1 MKLKIGIVPENTSLD
16 ADGTFQV
23 CFDLSEN
30 NNSRSET
37 VKYVS
42 PYGSNDAGFFAIP
55 TPGSMVICAEASFT
69 EGDSEIYNG
78 YYYLGSI
85 VGPIPGIN
93 TFSNL
98 SDKPPKEKS
107 NEYIDKTKP
116 GLFGPNQGEPAFVE
130 GPIEKF
136 PEKFTGAYEGSEVA
150 PEQIGLTSTRADNL
164 TMSLRSS
171 PIESGNPW
179 QDFRIQMESGSGKVI
194 KCVDTPEV
202 DGIVITNEHGA
213 KDYII
218 LSTGDSDSSPFSEG
232 EYHVR
237 THGPINQYTTENN
250 MRLWVQDG
258 LNLQIEN
265 LTKTGDL
272 GYTKNGQSPNVKA
285 TTNEGGPST
294 RINDFGNETWGC
306 VEVRSLHNNVIVE
319 ALAEDSVIRIVAPGE
334 QSKVIVN
341 TGGTVDIIADKKI
354 TLKSGTEIELT
365 APEIDINGTNNVYI
379 DGGRVDLNLPHP
391 PPEE

>member
-1 MKLKIGIVPENTSLD
+1 MIIKIGTVSDNTSFEK
-16 ADGTFQV
+16 DGTFKV
-23 CFDLSEN
+23 CFDFSDEENRQSEI
-30 NNSRSET
+30 

-42 PYGSNDAGFFAIP
+42 PYGSDHAGFFAIP
-55 TPGSMVICAEASFT
+55 TPGSLVICAKADT
-69 EGDSEIYNG
+69 GIGDPELYNG
-78 YYYLGSI
+78 YYYLGSV
-85 VGPIPGIN
+85 VGPVPGIN
-93 TFSNL
+93 NNVITEDDPTEPSN
-98 SDKPPKEKS
+98 DYIEKTS
-107 NEYIDKTKP
+107 P
-116 GLFGPNQGEPAFVE
+116 GVHGPNNGKPAHIKNL
-130 GPIEKF
+130 GLGI
-136 PEKFTGAYEGSEVA
+136 PEKYQGAYDGKKLT

>member
-1 MKLKIGIVPENTSLD
+1 MKMK
-16 ADGTFQV
+16 
-23 CFDLSEN
+23 
-30 NNSRSET
+30 
-37 VKYVS
+37 
-42 PYGSNDAGFFAIP
+42 
-55 TPGSMVICAEASFT
+55 
-69 EGDSEIYNG
+69 
-78 YYYLGSI
+78 
-85 VGPIPGIN
+85 
-93 TFSNL
+93 
-98 SDKPPKEKS
+98 
-107 NEYIDKTKP
+107 
-116 GLFGPNQGEPAFVE
+116 
-130 GPIEKF
+130 
-136 PEKFTGAYEGSEVA
+136 
-150 PEQIGLTSTRADNL
+150 
-164 TMSLRSS
+164 
-171 PIESGNPW
+171 
-179 QDFRIQMESGSGKVI
+179 DFRIQMESGSGKVI

-319 ALAEDSVIRIVAPGE
+319 ALAEDSVIRIVA
-334 QSKVIVN
+334 
-341 TGGTVDIIADKKI
+341 
-354 TLKSGTEIELT
+354 L
-365 APEIDINGTNNVYI
+365 
-379 DGGRVDLNLPHP
+379 
-391 PPEE
+391 